1 MITSKRIDEDL
12 RDVEGLEWISA
23 LRSDG
28 IRSLVDAGKID
39 RSLLDE
45 KDLAEITDEDNF
57 PGERLIVCRNPLLAD
72 KRARKREELLKATES
87 ANSTMRGS
95 RSGGVSQVENQSLR
109 PVGGGHALTSP
120 SDSSTFCGIMQRPSS
135 VRGRVPQCL
144 TFRDSDQDYNLLL
157 T

>member
-72 KRARKREELLKATES
+72 KRARKREELLKA
-87 ANSTMRGS
+87 
-95 RSGGVSQVENQSLR
+95 
-109 PVGGGHALTSP
+109 
-120 SDSSTFCGIMQRPSS
+120 
-135 VRGRVPQCL
+135 
-144 TFRDSDQDYNLLL
+144 
-157 T
+157 